1 MQARD
6 LRNLH
11 AGKKFEFVTRNGRTN
26 DHSDKLG
33 VHTMFG
39 ECCFE
44 KTAAIFDHLLIDLL
58 RNAAVEHLERWQLPV
73 DLAFLWKRHGE
84 LLGLRRRHIAGW
96 NMDIEF
102 VSNGIIVG
110 TGDKQQRVV
119 IERISGFA
127 FGVDEFGE
135 HWLGIVVPCVPTD

>member
-1 MQARD
+1 
-6 LRNLH
+6 
-11 AGKKFEFVTRNGRTN
+11 
-26 DHSDKLG
+26 
-33 VHTMFG
+33 
-39 ECCFE
+39 
-44 KTAAIFDHLLIDLL
+44 
-58 RNAAVEHLERWQLPV
+58 
-73 DLAFLWKRHGE
+73 
-84 LLGLRRRHIAGW
+84 
-96 NMDIEF
+96 MDIEF